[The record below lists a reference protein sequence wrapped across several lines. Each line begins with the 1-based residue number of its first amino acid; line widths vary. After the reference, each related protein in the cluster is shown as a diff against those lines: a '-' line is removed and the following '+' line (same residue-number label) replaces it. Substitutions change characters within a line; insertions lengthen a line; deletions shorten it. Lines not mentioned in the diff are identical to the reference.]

1 MSYSTWSLIH
11 LNRTSALNIPRL
23 VLLPHISVEEFLLY
37 CCCFFLRHSQ
47 SPLNYR
53 FERRICKPLNTFA
66 KILLGT
72 SYICVSTL
80 TYFQFDLKICLRYA
94 QAIYFQK
101 CNMNFVEALV
111 HSIIFLLLQSNDQ
124 ILEPRRYA
132 WSYI

>member
-37 CCCFFLRHSQ
+37 CCSFFLKHIQ
-47 SPLNYR
+47 SPVNYR
-53 FERRICKPLNTFA
+53 FERRIWKPLTTFA

-72 SYICVSTL
+72 TYICVSTL
-80 TYFQFDLKICLRYA
+80 TCFHFDLKICLRYA

-111 HSIIFLLLQSNDQ
+111 HSVIFLLLQSNAQ
-124 ILEPRRYA
+124 ILEHRRYA